1 MLFDRMKQPE
11 ESRRET
17 PIRIL
22 LGENDPANAE
32 SIQRSFR
39 KSETRAEFEIAGS
52 LREFRDLAA
61 ARPPDIALLD
71 ENLPG
76 GNALEVLCPAPE
88 DGAFPIVIIAESGDE
103 RAAVSALKAGAMD
116 YIVFSPAVFAAMPF
130 VVNRVLR
137 EWRLWLE
144 RKRSL
149 DALAESEAS
158 LQAILQST
166 ADGIVAISR
175 DNRILYYNER
185 FVEMWPIPPGE
196 IAAGGPAD
204 VFRCVMDYVVDPEEF
219 MKKIAALE
227 VSLEEE
233 FETIHLKDGRV
244 FDRVSRPLLEG
255 RNHLGRVW
263 SFSDVGEQIRT
274 EAALRD
280 SEETFRQFLI
290 NSPIYVFF
298 KDEENR
304 AIRLSKNFETMLG
317 RPIEELLGK
326 EMAELFPVERA
337 GTMTEDDLQI
347 LKTGQKVEVDEEIGD
362 RHYATIKFPIR
373 IEGRRNLA
381 GFMIDITDRK
391 LMEKNLRASL
401 REKEVLLQEI
411 HHRVKNNMQVIS
423 SLFSIQARQVENQEC
438 REILREGQARI
449 RSMSLVH
456 EKLYQS
462 RDFSKIDLPGYIKSL
477 AVHLFQAQLVDPDQ
491 VRMETDFEDIALD
504 INTAVPFGLILNEL
518 ISNALKHGFPKG
530 RKGILKIRLR
540 RGAGGEVILRVA
552 DDGVGF
558 QGNLDFRNAESFGLK
573 IINLL
578 VKQLDGVI
586 DLDRTGGTAFIVT
599 FREPKPEKNE
609 PLSGLRAMS
618 FPVPESRK

>member
-1 MLFDRMKQPE
+1 MTSVGDASMLLDRMKQPE
-11 ESRRET
+11 EPRNGN

-22 LGENDPANAE
+22 LGESDPAKTE
-32 SIQRSFR
+32 SIQRAFR
-39 KSETRAEFEIAGS
+39 ESETGAEFEIAGS
-52 LREFRDLAA
+52 LHEFRDLAA
-61 ARPPDIALLD
+61 ARTPDIAFLD
-71 ENLPG
+71 ESLPG
-76 GNALEVLCPAPE
+76 GNALELLSSTPE
-88 DGAFPIVIIAESGDE
+88 DGAFPIVIITASGTE

-116 YIVFSPAVFAAMPF
+116 YIVFFPAVFAAMPF
-130 VVNRVLR
+130 IVNRVLR
-137 EWRLWLE
+137 EWRLRLE

-149 DALAESEAS
+149 DALADSEAS

-166 ADGIVAISR
+166 ADGIIAISR
-175 DNRILYYNER
+175 DDRILYFNER
-185 FVEMWPIPPGE
+185 FVEMWQIPPEE
-196 IAAGGPAD
+196 IMVGGPGD
-204 VFRCVMDYVVDPEEF
+204 VIQSVLDQVVNPDEL
-219 MKKIAALE
+219 MKKVSALGA
-227 VSLEEE
+227 SLEDD

-255 RNHLGRVW
+255 RNHRGRVW
-263 SFSDVGEQIRT
+263 SFSDVGDQIRT
-274 EAALRD
+274 EAALQE
-280 SEETFRQFLI
+280 SEEIFRQFMI

-298 KDEENR
+298 KDDQNR
-304 AIRLSKNFETMLG
+304 AIRLSKNFEILLG
-317 RPIEELLGK
+317 RPLEELLGR
-326 EMAELFPVERA
+326 EMDEFFPVEGA
-337 GTMTEDDLQI
+337 GRMTEDDLQI
-347 LKTGQKVEVDEEIGD
+347 FKTGQKVEVDEEIGD
-362 RHYATIKFPIR
+362 RHYATIKFPIQ
-373 IEGRRNLA
+373 IEGGRDLA

-391 LMEKNLRASL
+391 LMEKDLRASL

-411 HHRVKNNMQVIS
+411 HHRVKNNMQIIS

-438 REILREGQARI
+438 RQILKEGQSRI

-462 RDFSKIDLPGYIKSL
+462 RDLSKIDLAGYIRSL
-477 AVHLFQAQLVDPDQ
+477 AVHLFQVNLIDPDQ

-504 INTAVPFGLILNEL
+504 VNTAVPFGLILNEL

-530 RKGILKIRLR
+530 RKGTLKIRLR

-586 DLDRTGGTAFIVT
+586 DLDRKGGTAFIVT
-599 FREPKPEKNE
+599 FREPKPEKN
-609 PLSGLRAMS
+609 
-618 FPVPESRK
+618 

>member
-1 MLFDRMKQPE
+1 MLLDRMKQPE
-11 ESRRET
+11 EPRNGN

-22 LGENDPANAE
+22 LGESDPAKTE
-32 SIQRSFR
+32 SIQRAFR
-39 KSETRAEFEIAGS
+39 ESETGAEFEIAGS
-52 LREFRDLAA
+52 LHEFRDLAA
-61 ARPPDIALLD
+61 ARTPDIAFLD
-71 ENLPG
+71 ESLPG
-76 GNALEVLCPAPE
+76 GNALELLSSTPE
-88 DGAFPIVIIAESGDE
+88 DGAFPIVIITASGTE

-116 YIVFSPAVFAAMPF
+116 YIVFFPAVFAAMPF
-130 VVNRVLR
+130 IVNRVLR
-137 EWRLWLE
+137 EWRLRLE

-149 DALAESEAS
+149 DALADSEAS

-166 ADGIVAISR
+166 ADGIIAISR
-175 DNRILYYNER
+175 DDRILYFNER
-185 FVEMWPIPPGE
+185 FVEMWQIPPEE
-196 IAAGGPAD
+196 IMVGGPGD
-204 VFRCVMDYVVDPEEF
+204 VIQSVLDQVVNPDEL
-219 MKKIAALE
+219 MKKVSALGA
-227 VSLEEE
+227 SLEDD

-255 RNHLGRVW
+255 RNHRGRVW
-263 SFSDVGEQIRT
+263 SFSDVGDQIRT
-274 EAALRD
+274 EAALQE
-280 SEETFRQFLI
+280 SEEIFRQFMI

-298 KDEENR
+298 KDDQNR
-304 AIRLSKNFETMLG
+304 AIRLSKNFEILLG
-317 RPIEELLGK
+317 RPLEELLGR
-326 EMAELFPVERA
+326 EMDEFFPVEGA
-337 GTMTEDDLQI
+337 GRMTEDDLQI
-347 LKTGQKVEVDEEIGD
+347 FKTGQKVEVDEEIGD
-362 RHYATIKFPIR
+362 RHYATIKFPIQ
-373 IEGRRNLA
+373 IEGGRDLA

-391 LMEKNLRASL
+391 LMEKDLRASL

-411 HHRVKNNMQVIS
+411 HHRVKNNMQIIS

-438 REILREGQARI
+438 RQILKEGQSRI

-462 RDFSKIDLPGYIKSL
+462 RDLSKIDLAGYIRSL
-477 AVHLFQAQLVDPDQ
+477 AVHLFQVNLIDPDQ

-504 INTAVPFGLILNEL
+504 VNTAVPFGLILNEL

-530 RKGILKIRLR
+530 RKGTLKIRLR

-586 DLDRTGGTAFIVT
+586 DLDRKGGTAFIVT
-599 FREPKPEKNE
+599 FREPKPEKN
-609 PLSGLRAMS
+609 
-618 FPVPESRK
+618 

>member
-1 MLFDRMKQPE
+1 LTSVGDASMLLDRMKQPE
-11 ESRRET
+11 EPRNGN

-22 LGENDPANAE
+22 LGESDPAKTE
-32 SIQRSFR
+32 SIQRAFR
-39 KSETRAEFEIAGS
+39 ESETGAEFEIAGS
-52 LREFRDLAA
+52 LHEFRDLAA
-61 ARPPDIALLD
+61 ARTPDIAFLD
-71 ENLPG
+71 ESLPG
-76 GNALEVLCPAPE
+76 GNALELLSSTPE
-88 DGAFPIVIIAESGDE
+88 DGAFPIVIITASGTE

-116 YIVFSPAVFAAMPF
+116 YIVFFPAVFAAMPF
-130 VVNRVLR
+130 IVNRVLR
-137 EWRLWLE
+137 EWRLRLE

-149 DALAESEAS
+149 DALADSEAS

-166 ADGIVAISR
+166 AEGIIAISR
-175 DNRILYYNER
+175 DDRILYFNER
-185 FVEMWPIPPGE
+185 FVEMWQIPPEE
-196 IAAGGPAD
+196 IMVGGPGD
-204 VFRCVMDYVVDPEEF
+204 VIQSVLDQVVNPDEL
-219 MKKIAALE
+219 MKKVSALGA
-227 VSLEEE
+227 SLEDD

-255 RNHLGRVW
+255 RNHRGRVW
-263 SFSDVGEQIRT
+263 SFSDVGDQIRT
-274 EAALRD
+274 EAALQE
-280 SEETFRQFLI
+280 SEEIFRQFMI

-298 KDEENR
+298 KDDQNR
-304 AIRLSKNFETMLG
+304 AIRLSKNFEILLG
-317 RPIEELLGK
+317 RPLEELLGR
-326 EMAELFPVERA
+326 EMDEFFPVEGA
-337 GTMTEDDLQI
+337 GRMTEDDLQI
-347 LKTGQKVEVDEEIGD
+347 FKTGQKVEVDEEIGD
-362 RHYATIKFPIR
+362 RHYATIKFPIQ
-373 IEGRRNLA
+373 IEGGRDLA

-391 LMEKNLRASL
+391 LMEKDLRASL

-411 HHRVKNNMQVIS
+411 HHRVKNNMQIIS

-438 REILREGQARI
+438 RQILKEGQSRI

-462 RDFSKIDLPGYIKSL
+462 RDLSKIDLAGYIRSL
-477 AVHLFQAQLVDPDQ
+477 AVHLFQVNLIDPDQ

-504 INTAVPFGLILNEL
+504 VNTAVPFGLILNEL

-530 RKGILKIRLR
+530 RKGTLKIRLR

-586 DLDRTGGTAFIVT
+586 DLDRKGGTAFIVT
-599 FREPKPEKNE
+599 FREPKPEKN
-609 PLSGLRAMS
+609 
-618 FPVPESRK
+618 